1 MSVLESIKHPEQI
14 VIVKANDADNVLTD
28 EDKLN
33 GYSDIR
39 YTLRGDNSNLFII
52 DNVTGVIQVS

>member
-14 VIVKANDADNVLTD
+14 VIVKANDADKVLTD